1 MVRSH
6 HQIRCSMSFVKPIID
21 QTEVKDMTL
30 PKRLAAIFQLDR
42 WLSILE
48 MPLKITMKA

>member
-30 PKRLAAIFQLDR
+30 PKTPGSHISA
-42 WLSILE
+42 
-48 MPLKITMKA
+48 